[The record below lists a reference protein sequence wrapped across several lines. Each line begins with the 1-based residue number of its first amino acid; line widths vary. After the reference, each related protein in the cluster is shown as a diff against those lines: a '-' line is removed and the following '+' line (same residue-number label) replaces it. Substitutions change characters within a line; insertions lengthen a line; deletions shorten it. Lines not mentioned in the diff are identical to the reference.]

1 MYTLERTKKLKAIWG
16 ILAGL
21 FFALSI
27 LGFMAGGAE
36 PIFDGYM
43 NEPLPSIAMVA
54 AFFASILSL
63 VICLTLHS
71 IEKDAADHLSY
82 LKRQD

>member
-1 MYTLERTKKLKAIWG
+1 MYTLERTKKMKAIWG
-16 ILAGL
+16 SMTAG
-21 FFALSI
+21 FFCLSVW
-27 LGFMAGGAE
+27 GFGAGGAE

-43 NEPLPSIAMVA
+43 NEPLPSIVMVV

-63 VICLTLHS
+63 TICLTLNA

-82 LKRQD
+82 LKNRE